1 MIGRPG
7 PKVARQLG
15 GTMKGIAFLSAAI
28 IALTAGVA
36 AAQKKTD
43 DARWVDQCV
52 RDSAGYILTSERVK
66 VMYCSCMVARM
77 SDNETRS
84 VSQWEQANPRVR
96 DDCARRAGWN

>member
-1 MIGRPG
+1 MIGRP
-7 PKVARQLG
+7 ALG
-15 GTMKGIAFLSAAI
+15 SPAVWGLIVKGIAILSAAI
-28 IALTAGVA
+28 IALSTGVA
-36 AAQKKTD
+36 AAQKRQTD
-43 DARWVDQCV
+43 DSRWVDQCV
-52 RDSAGYILTSERVK
+52 RDSASYAVSERIK

>member
-1 MIGRPG
+1 
-7 PKVARQLG
+7 
-15 GTMKGIAFLSAAI
+15 MKAIASLAI
-28 IALTAGVA
+28 ALVVLTAGVA
-36 AAQKKTD
+36 TAQRKTD

-52 RDSAGYILTSERVK
+52 RDSVGYAVSERIK

-84 VSQWEQANPRVR
+84 VSQWEQANPRIR